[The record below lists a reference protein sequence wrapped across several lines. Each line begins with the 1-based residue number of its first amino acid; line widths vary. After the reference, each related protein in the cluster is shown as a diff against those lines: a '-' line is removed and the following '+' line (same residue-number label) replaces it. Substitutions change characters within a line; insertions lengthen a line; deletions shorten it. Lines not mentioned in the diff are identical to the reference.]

1 MADVAGLYR
10 IGNRADRFFNRHGR
24 IEPARTVNV
33 DVIGPEPAQCVG
45 EKVLHGGGPRIHAEP
60 GARRIAHRTELD
72 ADDCALSPSAKG
84 LPDQQLVM
92 AHSVVVAGVEQRD
105 AGVERGLNGGDALP
119 IVSRTVEIRHAH
131 ASETECRD
139 SGTGRAERS
148 RDHVVYCY
156 HTTECFDHQS
166 CSPECV
172 AGRMCR
178 WQGSRGIARPRV
190 YNAAMPFRAT
200 CDVDLLV
207 PRDLHALS

>member
-1 MADVAGLYR
+1 MADVTGLDR

-24 IEPARTVNV
+24 IEPAGTVNV
-33 DVIGPEPAQCVG
+33 DVIGPEAPQRVG
-45 EKVLHGGGPRIHAEP
+45 EKIPDCRRPRVDPEP
-60 GARRIAHRTELD
+60 GAGCVPQGTELN

-84 LPDQQLVM
+84 LPDQQLVV
-92 AHSVVVAGVEQRD
+92 AHPVVVAGVEQRD
-105 AGVERGLNGGDALP
+105 ARVERGLNGGDALP

-139 SGTGRAERS
+139 SRPGRAERS

-172 AGRMCR
+172 AGRNVPLAR
-178 WQGSRGIARPRV
+178 ESRHCETAR
-190 YNAAMPFRAT
+190 
-200 CDVDLLV
+200 L
-207 PRDLHALS
+207 